1 MPVDIEIVEGEPDGS
16 ICDVIVDECIIQTVP
31 TFVIAS
37 IRYGNIIEGI
47 ELQTKNKIRQ
57 IEYPEFMYTNYSML
71 GEFMYHDC
79 RFRLETFVL
88 NNKDLTPNQQCAF
101 LLEARTA
108 TVVHSMNA
116 NQLRQIINGCF
127 VAIIEITLWSS
138 AIQMGLKLNCKLNVT
153 SAPIKSEFIGCNH
166 NHIYRIVESNSSNC
180 YPEPEPE
187 PEPMC
192 CDL

>member
-16 ICDVIVDECIIQTVP
+16 ICDVIIDDCIIQTVP

-37 IRYGNIIEGI
+37 IHYGNIIQGI
-47 ELQTKNKIRQ
+47 ELQTASTIKQ

-79 RFRLETFVL
+79 RFRLENFVL
-88 NNKDLTPNQQCAF
+88 NNQNLTPNQQCAF

-108 TVVHSMNA
+108 TVVYSMNA
-116 NQLRQIINGCF
+116 NQLRRIINGAF
-127 VAIIEITLWSS
+127 TAIVEITLWSS
-138 AIQMGLKLNCKLNVT
+138 AIQMGLKINYKFNVT
-153 SAPIKSEFIGCNH
+153 SAPTKSELIGCNRTH
-166 NHIYRIVESNSSNC
+166 LYRIVDSTTC
-180 YPEPEPE
+180 CDEPVYLEPV
-187 PEPMC
+187 C